1 MKFTTNIKTNELF
14 QFLLRHSYAGISGKV
29 GFVISLAAAVMFL
42 RGIPDFAGNETKMIV
57 LGFLALLF
65 TVVNPVMLYTRAKKQ
80 KLMNPAYKNA
90 MEYELDE
97 EGIKLYAGGQEG
109 GIPWN
114 RIIKIK
120 ESGSLYM
127 LYTTRINAFLWPKK
141 DMGAR
146 EKEIMDYVLEHID
159 SKEVQ
164 LPKRMRG

>member
-29 GFVISLAAAVMFL
+29 GLVISLAAAVMFL

-114 RIIKIK
+114 RIMPPIWKPPSHCRLPARALHRPRPCRK
-120 ESGSLYM
+120 CL
-127 LYTTRINAFLWPKK
+127 RQDKK
-141 DMGAR
+141 PAR
-146 EKEIMDYVLEHID
+146 M
-159 SKEVQ
+159 
-164 LPKRMRG
+164 